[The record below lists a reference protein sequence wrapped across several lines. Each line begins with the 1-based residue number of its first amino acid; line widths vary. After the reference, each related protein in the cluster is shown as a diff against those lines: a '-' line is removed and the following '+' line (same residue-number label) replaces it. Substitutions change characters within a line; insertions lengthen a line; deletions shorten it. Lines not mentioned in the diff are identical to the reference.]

1 MAVSGFAASAAAR
14 AQQRR
19 EGEGLVT
26 RTDTQ
31 AAQLVEGIKTDI
43 IIGRLRPHQ
52 RLVEEEISAQFGVSR
67 HVLRAALVQL
77 EGMGLVTRRPNRGV
91 IVRDFSLAQVEQ
103 IYEVRMILQRE
114 AALRIPMPA
123 QPEALAEIEA
133 IHAEYCREL
142 DAGNLLQVNVL
153 NDAFHRRIW
162 ATCPNQYLAET
173 IEKLWVETTGIR
185 WYGVGDP
192 QLLTHSR
199 EHHAT
204 MIEQLRSGDREGFV
218 ELAVDHIVPPLDA
231 FRRAHRTSASF
242 MAPSQP
248 ERRPD
253 ETDLRDSR
261 AGKQPAP
268 EKRLPRHR

>member
-1 MAVSGFAASAAAR
+1 MAVSGTLDAPRAAG
-14 AQQRR
+14 QRFV
-19 EGEGLVT
+19 GEGLVT
-26 RTDTQ
+26 KTDAQ
-31 AAQLVEGIKTDI
+31 AAQLIEGIKTDI

-67 HVLRAALVQL
+67 HVSRAALVQL
-77 EGMGLVTRRPNRGV
+77 ERMGLVTRRPNRGV

-114 AALRIPMPA
+114 AAQRVPMPVR
-123 QPEALAEIEA
+123 PDALKEIEA

-142 DAGNLLQVNVL
+142 EAGNLLQVNVL

-162 ATCPNQYLAET
+162 KTCPNQYLAET

-192 QLLTHSR
+192 HLLAHSR

-204 MIEQLRSGDREGFV
+204 MIEQLRTGDREGFV
-218 ELAVDHIVPPLDA
+218 ALAVDHILPPLDA
-231 FRRAHRTSASF
+231 FRHAHRTSAAFS
-242 MAPSQP
+242 AAASPLP
-248 ERRPD
+248 ER
-253 ETDLRDSR
+253 ET
-261 AGKQPAP
+261 G
-268 EKRLPRHR
+268 

>member
-1 MAVSGFAASAAAR
+1 MAAAGRR
-14 AQQRR
+14 AGCRR
-19 EGEGLVT
+19 PVNIVKTTTEGKGLVT
-26 RTDTQ
+26 KTDAQ
-31 AAQLVEGIKTDI
+31 AAQLVEGIKSDI

-52 RLVEEEISAQFGVSR
+52 RLVEEEISAQFNVSR
-67 HVLRAALVQL
+67 HVSRAALVHL
-77 EGMGLVTRRPNRGV
+77 ERMGLVTRRPNRGV
-91 IVRDFSLAQVEQ
+91 IVRDFSLQQVEQ

-114 AALRIPMPA
+114 AASRVPMPA
-123 QPEALAEIEA
+123 QPDALAEIED

-192 QLLTHSR
+192 QLLSHSR

-204 MIEQLRSGDREGFV
+204 MIEQLKSGDRAGFV
-218 ELAVDHIVPPLDA
+218 ALAVDHIMPPLEA
-231 FRRAHRTSASF
+231 FRRAHRASTLGG
-242 MAPSQP
+242 PTTLQQ
-248 ERRPD
+248 ERA
-253 ETDLRDSR
+253 
-261 AGKQPAP
+261 AG
-268 EKRLPRHR
+268 